1 MQFCMSRTLLAHMD
15 SYNTRHCTVVSHS
28 THRANDHIA
37 CLPVKRAEQKLGLES
52 SGRKPHHQTSAN
64 ASRTHASLMLVI
76 RPLLHS
82 AETRTAWR
90 TWAISMYS
98 TVQDNQ
104 LITCSSNISNLAVF
118 FMIINVTVY
127 CVKVKKMLVPDFL
140 LLTPQHFGKMAS

>member
-1 MQFCMSRTLLAHMD
+1 
-15 SYNTRHCTVVSHS
+15 
-28 THRANDHIA
+28 
-37 CLPVKRAEQKLGLES
+37 
-52 SGRKPHHQTSAN
+52 
-64 ASRTHASLMLVI
+64 
-76 RPLLHS
+76 
-82 AETRTAWR
+82 
-90 TWAISMYS
+90 MYS